1 MKQVQ
6 LSWGAATDNI
16 GVTGYSVL
24 REGIVVAMV
33 TSTKWPDPAF
43 SSGATYIYAVGGLD
57 AAGNV
62 SVLSN
67 AVVVTFSGGTG
78 GKKR

>member
-1 MKQVQ
+1 MKQIQ

-24 REGIVVAMV
+24 RDGIVVAMV
-33 TSTKWPDPAF
+33 TSTKWSDPAF
-43 SSGATYIYAVGGLD
+43 TSGATYSYAVVAYD

-67 AVVVTFSGGTG
+67 AVVVTISGGTG